1 MDTLLRTILNKTFII
16 PISDEDLEVV
26 QEIAD
31 AFMDDMDVDDLQLC
45 GYVYFERLRID
56 EFQKAIESKAISNE
70 LYMPQLP
77 NLAYIGLAEYIL
89 CYVAGDDVQADDFR
103 FLTSLFIRNY
113 LITQKYINKFHCP
126 QPLLSA
132 LSYSSTYLRK
142 SVVSDEVGEVLKP
155 KIFAANDWKDIF
167 DENTSLG
174 QAHFEEIKQYAIKAE
189 KYDFYQKV
197 QAISS
202 KAYSDKFQKALDVSY
217 QLSHVSQWIM
227 VDETPKAT
235 IKSIMGKPTKK
246 RKLCDLRLD
255 LSSCEIDD
263 VRSNSSKLLQYLF
276 SDNDEEAGIGQVQ
289 FSAVELSV
297 YLYYEFLLEKLLI
310 DYGE

>member
-1 MDTLLRTILNKTFII
+1 MDELLRTILNKTFIL

-45 GYVYFERLRID
+45 GYVYFERLRIE
-56 EFQKAIESKAISNE
+56 EFQKSIESKALSNE
-70 LYMPQLP
+70 LDMPQLP

-89 CYVAGDDVQADDFR
+89 CYVVDDDEKSDDFR

-113 LITQKYINKFHCP
+113 LIWQKYIDKFHCP

-142 SVVSDEVGEVLKP
+142 NVVSNEVEEHLKP
-155 KIFAANDWKDIF
+155 KIFTANGWKYVVG
-167 DENTSLG
+167 ENTSLG
-174 QAHFEEIKQYAIKAE
+174 QEYFEEIKQYAIKAE
-189 KYDFYQKV
+189 KYDFYQIV
-197 QAISS
+197 QAISN
-202 KAYSDKFQKALDVSY
+202 KAYSDKFQMALDVSY
-217 QLSHVSQWIM
+217 QLSHVSKWIM

-235 IKSIMGKPTKK
+235 IKSIMGKSTKK
-246 RKLCDLRLD
+246 RKLCDLKLD
-255 LSSCEIDD
+255 LSSCKIDE
-263 VRSNSSKLLQYLF
+263 VRSNSSKLLLYLF
-276 SDNDEEAGIGQVQ
+276 SGNDEEAGIGQVQ

-297 YLYYEFLLEKLLI
+297 YLYYEFLLEKLLV